1 MISKIASIEKTD
13 NNPWQWQGKT
23 FHDFWVKLEDG
34 TEGTASS
41 TSPEAPPYKVGE
53 EVEYDKQTNNW
64 GTKLKIKKMKAQGQS
79 DDKQAYWA
87 EKDER
92 ISRQWA
98 INAAMEYLVHATTE
112 AKQFNLDEIK
122 NAAKQMLHLRDTLN
136 EASAPQVD
144 ETMQF

>member
-23 FHDFWVKLEDG
+23 FYDFWVKLEDG
-34 TEGTASS
+34 EEGTASS

-53 EVEYDKQTNNW
+53 EVEYEKQSNNW

-98 INAAMEYLVHATTE
+98 INAAMEYLAHATTE
-112 AKQFNLDEIK
+112 AKQFNLDEIQIV
-122 NAAKQMLHLRDTLN
+122 AKQMLHLRDNLN
-136 EASAPQVD
+136 APQRK

>member
-13 NNPWQWQGKT
+13 NPAWQWQGKN
-23 FHDFWVKLEDG
+23 FYDFWVKLADG

-53 EVEYDKQTNNW
+53 EVEYEKQTNVY
-64 GTKLKIKKMKAQGQS
+64 GTKLKIKKVKAQMQS
-79 DDKQAYWA
+79 DDKSAYWA

-98 INAAMEYLVHATTE
+98 INAAMEYLAHATTD
-112 AKQFNLDEIK
+112 AKQFNMEEIK
-122 NAAKQMLHLRDTLN
+122 LVAKQMLHLRENLD
-136 EASAPQVD
+136 SPQT
-144 ETMQF
+144 EQPMPF